1 MPGLMQKGLCSQ
13 PSKLPTQHVQGE
25 MCGAASRRAGHGI
38 PSHSITWRP
47 PLQILSF
54 VKIFHW
60 LVQDRVDFVETTPNV
75 SRLQH
80 LRIVAFMGFL
90 LVSG

>member
-1 MPGLMQKGLCSQ
+1 MF
-13 PSKLPTQHVQGE
+13 V
-25 MCGAASRRAGHGI
+25 
-38 PSHSITWRP
+38 
-47 PLQILSF
+47 ILSF

-80 LRIVAFMGFL
+80 LRIATFALVL
-90 LVSG
+90 LVRPGTPARYGAAAAAALWLC